1 MTTLVVDASVVAK
14 WVFPEEH
21 SEAAGRLL
29 TGSLELC
36 APDLIWAE
44 TGNIAWKKHRRGEV
58 SKEAA
63 RTILVDF
70 RRFPLQ
76 IYPSERLL
84 AAAWELATVLDRSFY
99 DSLYLALALHQGC
112 FMVTAD
118 RRFYNALMNA
128 PVRLPVMWVG
138 DLG

>member
-1 MTTLVVDASVVAK
+1 MTKLVVDASVAAK

-29 TGSLELC
+29 TGNRELW

-58 SKEAA
+58 SEEAA
-63 RTILVDF
+63 RTILLDF

-76 IYPSERLL
+76 THPSEKLL
-84 AAAWELATVLDRSFY
+84 AAAWELATGLDRSFY

-118 RRFYNALMNA
+118 RRLYNALTNV
-128 PVRLPVMWVG
+128 PVRLPVVWVG
-138 DLG
+138 DVS